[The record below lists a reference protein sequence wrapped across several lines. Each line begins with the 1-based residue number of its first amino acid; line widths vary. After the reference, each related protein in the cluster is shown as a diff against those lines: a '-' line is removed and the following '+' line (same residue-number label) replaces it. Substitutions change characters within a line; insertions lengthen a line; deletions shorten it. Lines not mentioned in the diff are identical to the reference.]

1 MRRGLLASRDELRS
15 LRSRVAR
22 KPFDTIFEMLQLRCS
37 LILESAPVAESQW
50 QALWSRGGQ
59 AAPLTAART
68 AQGRILDLIVA
79 HHIEPNLAFRDRAI
93 EELRNLAG
101 WTSWTDPS
109 HDRLSADMCT
119 AEAGVALAVGLD
131 WLWEDLDEPFRD
143 RLIDAIRRKAIEPY
157 RKAVGQGAWWYNC
170 YHSWNAVVNGGC
182 GLAALALSDEDK
194 SARDA
199 LKLARAGLKP
209 FFAAL
214 GAEGG
219 WDEGL
224 GPWGVGMRSVLLLAE
239 ALRRTLDDERLFHA
253 RGMEAT
259 GLFPIFFTPNGRAA
273 NFGNAPAVPLYGAFY
288 LLAQQFDRPEV
299 TWWLDTYALHRDVST
314 SGWAS
319 AGLSMLFR
327 PEGRSP
333 AAPALPPVK
342 VYDDIG
348 WAAMADRWPNPAFYV
363 AAKTGDLSAN
373 DSQRDMNALQLQV
386 DGEMLLTDMG
396 NTYANH
402 GSAHSFYDVQA
413 RAHNTVL
420 VAENDHQIDAQGAI
434 VDSGAGKNYRYLAAD
449 AKDACGE
456 NARFVRQMV
465 MVLDARGKGRML
477 VVLDEI
483 DSGSPE
489 KIEVFW
495 HTLGR
500 VELDA
505 AARTG
510 RIAGNEVALNF
521 AFAASVPVTVQCR
534 GIRIDRQRRDSIL
547 RIAGGALGTVQVVSV
562 FSREALTE
570 PVELSSADAGLAVTA
585 GGVALAFRRQRG
597 RLKLDSVT
605 KNRKA

>member
-15 LRSRVAR
+15 LRSRIFR
-22 KPFDTIFEMLQLRCS
+22 KPFDTIYEMLDLRCS
-37 LILESAPVAESQW
+37 LILESAPGAESQW

-59 AAPLTAART
+59 AAALTAART
-68 AQGRILDLIVA
+68 AQGRIIDLIIA
-79 HHIEPNLAFRDRAI
+79 HHIEPNPAFRDRAV

-109 HDRLSADMCT
+109 HNGLAADTCT
-119 AEAGVALAVGLD
+119 GEAGLAVAVGLD
-131 WLWEDLDEPFRD
+131 WLWEDLDETLRHG
-143 RLIDAIRRKAIEPY
+143 LAEAIRRKAIEPY
-157 RKAVGQGAWWYNC
+157 RQAVGKGAWWYNC

-194 SARDA
+194 SAREA

-273 NFGNAPAVPLYGAFY
+273 NFGNAPAVPLYGALY
-288 LLAQQFDRPEV
+288 LLARQYDRPEV

-314 SGWAS
+314 SGAAA

-348 WAAMADRWPNPAFYV
+348 WAAMADRWPRPGFYV
-363 AAKTGDLSAN
+363 ALKTGDLSAN

-386 DGEMLLTDMG
+386 DGEMLLTDLG
-396 NTYANH
+396 GAFTSH

-420 VAENDHQIDAQGAI
+420 VAENDHQIDAVGAI
-434 VDSGAGKNYRYLAAD
+434 VDSRQGKNYRYLAAD

-456 NARFVRQMV
+456 NARFVRHAV
-465 MVLDARGKGRML
+465 LVLDSRGKGRML

-500 VELDA
+500 VELEA
-505 AARTG
+505 PARAG
-510 RIAGNEVALNF
+510 RIVGDQATAAF
-521 AFAASVPVTVQCR
+521 AFAATVPVTVQSR
-534 GIRIDRQRRDSIL
+534 GIRIDRHRRDGIL
-547 RIAGGALGTVQVVSV
+547 RVSGGALGSAQFASV
-562 FSREALTE
+562 FTREALGE
-570 PVELSSADAGLAVTA
+570 P
-585 GGVALAFRRQRG
+585 VALAPTEAGLTVAAGSVVVSFRRQRG
-597 RLKLDSVT
+597 RLALESVG
-605 KNRKA
+605 KK